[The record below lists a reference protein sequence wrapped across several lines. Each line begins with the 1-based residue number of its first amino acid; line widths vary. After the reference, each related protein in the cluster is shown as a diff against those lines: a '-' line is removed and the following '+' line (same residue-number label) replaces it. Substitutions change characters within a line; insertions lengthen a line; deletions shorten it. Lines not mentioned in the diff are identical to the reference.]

1 MPFLLSP
8 NKHECS
14 CRGVLNATKR
24 ANQVG
29 HFLWIGSDSWG
40 SKSSP
45 INQFEDVAVGAITIL
60 PKRSSIKGGHTDIH
74 ITVFTASF
82 VTLLRSLRVSSPP
95 PRLINL
101 FISSKS
107 TMLKTRKYDINL
119 NTVNTMLSLLPVEFM
134 THKFANSCSFTQQA
148 NIRKQWCSQ
157 ETFIFG
163 YQVNFNSFISLGLE

>member
-1 MPFLLSP
+1 MLCVIDIRLHMPFVLSP

-74 ITVFTASF
+74 VTVFTGSF
-82 VTLLRSLRVSSPP
+82 VTLLRSLREFFFS
-95 PRLINL
+95 RLISL
-101 FISSKS
+101 FIS
-107 TMLKTRKYDINL
+107 LK
-119 NTVNTMLSLLPVEFM
+119 
-134 THKFANSCSFTQQA
+134 
-148 NIRKQWCSQ
+148 
-157 ETFIFG
+157 
-163 YQVNFNSFISLGLE
+163 